1 MWIGDGCF
9 CSPLGG
15 RGLLS
20 FVNLG
25 PVGGAASALHLL
37 SFHFFLFHPSVLCL
51 SDLVE
56 KRASWPP
63 SPSSLC
69 LPDPL
74 FHPSLPSLTPF
85 GVAFEGAERR
95 LSWPH
100 ASRSIGPIVYSLHPD
115 TKDIKLTDQ
124 RAGARARLINE
135 ALGSGEG
142 GDGWRE
148 GGEGRREGWTGRL
161 TDAQSAAQSM
171 GTFAELR

>member
-37 SFHFFLFHPSVLCL
+37 SFHFFLFHPSV
-51 SDLVE
+51 
-56 KRASWPP
+56 
-63 SPSSLC
+63 
-69 LPDPL
+69 
-74 FHPSLPSLTPF
+74 
-85 GVAFEGAERR
+85 
-95 LSWPH
+95 
-100 ASRSIGPIVYSLHPD
+100 
-115 TKDIKLTDQ
+115 
-124 RAGARARLINE
+124 
-135 ALGSGEG
+135 
-142 GDGWRE
+142 DGWRE